1 MPGSPKSP
9 IISLLPSVAAETK
22 VQTLINPKLGVWRAD
37 RVNQLFLPHEAAT
50 ILGIP
55 LSHRCPLDKIA
66 WGCTPSGVFS
76 TSSAYKL
83 LVSGV
88 EVSQAETSNRSALN
102 QFWKV
107 VWGLRVPNK
116 FKHFIWRACNNAL
129 PTMSNLFQRK
139 ITPSDQCELCKLY
152 PEDPLHAIWS
162 CREVET
168 V

>member
-9 IISLLPSVAAETK
+9 IISLLPSVAVETK

-37 RVNQLFLPHEAAT
+37 RVNQLFLPHETAT

-55 LSHRCPLDKIA
+55 LSHRCLLDKIA